1 MSRIPQIDPQ
11 TATGRTE
18 ELLRSVEQS
27 LGAVPNFIRVLANSP
42 AALNGFLGLFSV
54 AHEGTLD
61 PLTRERIALAVAEQN
76 ACQYC
81 VSAHTALGRKAGL
94 DNAEMLA
101 NRKGTSSDE
110 KAAAALAFTQALVE
124 NTGDVTRAEL
134 DAVPNF
140 IRVLANSP
148 AALNGFLGLFSV
160 AHEGTLDP
168 LTRERIALAVAEQN
182 ACQYCVSAHT
192 ALGRKA
198 GLDNAEMLANRKGT
212 SSDEKAAAAL
222 AFTQALV
229 ENTGDVTR
237 AELDAVRAAGHDDEE
252 VVEIIT
258 HVALNLFTNLI
269 GKAAQVDIDFPK
281 IELRHAA

>member
-27 LGAVPNFIRVLANSP
+27 LG
-42 AALNGFLGLFSV
+42 
-54 AHEGTLD
+54 
-61 PLTRERIALAVAEQN
+61 
-76 ACQYC
+76 
-81 VSAHTALGRKAGL
+81 
-94 DNAEMLA
+94 
-101 NRKGTSSDE
+101 
-110 KAAAALAFTQALVE
+110 
-124 NTGDVTRAEL
+124 
-134 DAVPNF
+134 AVPNF